1 MARNLTDQQE
11 KFAQALA
18 SGMSQSDAYRHAYPT
33 CLTWPETA
41 VWSKSSQLAR
51 NALVVQ
57 RVADIRS
64 PIVERVRERV
74 VYNLQTAMDEA
85 LEAFEVSKAN
95 RQGGSMVA
103 AAQLRAKL
111 NALLVDRKEVSVTQ
125 MGNMTPTDKQELLD
139 MAKAALE
146 EKKRQVQLSDQTI
159 DDVIPKS

>member
-11 KFAQALA
+11 KFAQAIA

-51 NALVVQ
+51 NELVVQ
-57 RVADIRS
+57 RVAAIRE

-85 LEAFEVSKAN
+85 MDAFLVSKSA

-111 NALLVDRKEVSVTQ
+111 NGLITDKKEIAVSQ
-125 MGNMTPTDKQELLD
+125 LGNMTPTEKEMVLVA
-139 MAKAALE
+139 AKAQLE
-146 EKKRQVQLSDQTI
+146 SLKRQVQLSDQSI
-159 DDVIPKS
+159 DDVEPK